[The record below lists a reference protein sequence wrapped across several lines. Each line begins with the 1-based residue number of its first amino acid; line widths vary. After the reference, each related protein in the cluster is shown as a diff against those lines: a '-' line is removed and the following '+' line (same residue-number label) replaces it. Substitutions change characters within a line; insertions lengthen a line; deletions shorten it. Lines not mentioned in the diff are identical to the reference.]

1 MYNLTGYN
9 LTGFINIGI
18 LIFLVI
24 LISIYGLDI
33 REPYPPKLIK
43 LFSEPYI
50 RFLSYIGIYAMSFYN
65 SSITFVLLF
74 AVLLLHIDYVNLAT

>member
-1 MYNLTGYN
+1 MYNL
-9 LTGFINIGI
+9 IGLVNVGVLI
-18 LIFLVI
+18 LLVI

-33 REPYPPKLIK
+33 REPYPPKIMK

-50 RFLSYIGIYAMSFYN
+50 RFLTYIFIYALSFYN
-65 SSITFVLLF
+65 YSITFVFLF